1 MKLYRNAIIL
11 LVVLGALVGAYFL
24 INSKVNNNAAADSTM
39 DLGED
44 AIKVVSFEKDN
55 INYIGYDNENGKF
68 SISLKDDT
76 WTIEPAMEF
85 AMDEL
90 VANAAAIDV
99 SAIVANKVIEED
111 AKDLAKYGLDKPET
125 ITVGL
130 KDGTKKVVEFG
141 DKTPTNDAIYVKMQ
155 DENKVYTVGS
165 YYFDKL
171 LMKRGQ
177 FIKQEI
183 LPVEETEIKTF
194 SITKDGTLL
203 YSLNFVS
210 DSEVDITA
218 PVVESGD
225 ATKTQPI
232 KASLVTLVMT
242 DIVDENP
249 ADLSKYGLDNPR
261 YVIEFGTSDT
271 TKKIAIGKDIS
282 SGAAYAKFVDSKSVF
297 QLDTSPLTFLDM
309 GLTDV
314 IDTFVYLPNITSV
327 ASVELNLD
335 GKKVVSE
342 ITHTGDNEQTF
353 KVEGKDANM
362 KNDNGDSVFRAYYQ
376 AIIGLTLKKYDPT
389 LTPTGTPEVTIKYNL
404 RDGKSVTVGLISK
417 DDNYY
422 YAMKDGK
429 YTGRLILKSKLDESD
444 GIRPTVDALLKAINK

>member
-11 LVVLGALVGAYFL
+11 LVILGALVGAYFL

-85 AMDEL
+85 TMDEL

-111 AKDLAKYGLDKPET
+111 AKDLAKYGLDKPGT

-141 DKTPTNDAIYVKMQ
+141 DKTPTNDAMYVKMQ
-155 DENKVYTVGS
+155 GENKVYTVGS

-194 SITKDGTLL
+194 SLTKDGTLL

-232 KASLVTLVMT
+232 KANLVTLKMT

-282 SGAAYAKFVDSKSVF
+282 SGTAYAKFVDSKGVF
-297 QLDTSPLTFLDM
+297 SLDTAPLTFLDM

-314 IDTFVYLPNITSV
+314 IDTFVYLPNITDV
-327 ASVELNLD
+327 ASVEINLD

-342 ITHTGDNEQTF
+342 ITHSDNNEQTF

-362 KNDNGDSVFRAYYQ
+362 KNDKGDSVFRAYYQ
-376 AIIGLTLKKYDPT
+376 AIIGLTLKKYDPN
-389 LTPTGTPEVTIKYNL
+389 LTPTGNPEVTIKYNL

-444 GIRPTVDALLKAINK
+444 GIRPTLDALLKAINK

>member
-11 LVVLGALVGAYFL
+11 LVILGALVGAYFL
-24 INSKVNNNAAADSTM
+24 ISNKINSDAADDTATL
-39 DLGED
+39 DPET
-44 AIKVVSFEKDN
+44 INVVKFEKDN
-55 INYIGYDNENGKF
+55 INYIGYDNEYGKF
-68 SISLKDDT
+68 SISLNGDT
-76 WTIEPAMEF
+76 WSIEPAMEF
-85 AMDEL
+85 TMDSL
-90 VANAAAIDV
+90 VANAAAIDI
-99 SAIVANKVIEED
+99 SAVIADKVIEED
-111 AKDLAKYGLDKPET
+111 AKDLAKYGLDKPST
-125 ITVGL
+125 VTVGL
-130 KDGTKKVVEFG
+130 KDGTKRVIEFG
-141 DKTPTNDAIYVKMQ
+141 DKTPTNDAMYVKMK

-165 YYFDKL
+165 YYFEKL

-177 FIKQEI
+177 FIIQEI

-218 PVVESGD
+218 PIVERGD

-249 ADLSKYGLDNPR
+249 TDLAKYGLENPK

-271 TKKIAIGKDIS
+271 TKKIAIGNDIS
-282 SGAAYAKFVDSKSVF
+282 SGAAYAKFVDSKGVF
-297 QLDTSPLTFLDM
+297 ELDTSPLTFLDM

-314 IDTFVYLPNITSV
+314 LDVFVYLPNITDVS
-327 ASVELNLD
+327 SVEINID

-342 ITHTGDNEQTF
+342 ITHSGDNEQTF

-376 AIIGLTLKKYDPT
+376 AIIGLTFKKYDPS

-404 RDGKSVTVGLISK
+404 RDGKTVTVGLISK
-417 DDNYY
+417 DNNYY

-429 YTGRLILKSKLDESD
+429 YTGRLILKTKLDESD
-444 GIRPTVDALLKAINK
+444 GIRPTLDALLQAINK

>member
-11 LVVLGALVGAYFL
+11 LVILGALVGAYFL
-24 INSKVNNNAAADSTM
+24 ISNKINSDAADDTATL
-39 DLGED
+39 DPET
-44 AIKVVSFEKDN
+44 INVVKFEKDN
-55 INYIGYDNENGKF
+55 INYIGYDNEYGKF
-68 SISLKDDT
+68 SISLNGDT
-76 WTIEPAMEF
+76 WSIEPAMEF
-85 AMDEL
+85 TMDSL
-90 VANAAAIDV
+90 VANAAAIDI
-99 SAIVANKVIEED
+99 SAVIADKVIEED
-111 AKDLAKYGLDKPET
+111 AKDLAKYGLDKPST
-125 ITVGL
+125 VTVGL
-130 KDGTKKVVEFG
+130 KDGTKRVIEFG
-141 DKTPTNDAIYVKMQ
+141 DKTPTNDAMYVKMK

-165 YYFDKL
+165 YYFNKL

-177 FIKQEI
+177 FIIQEI

-218 PVVESGD
+218 PIVERGD

-249 ADLSKYGLDNPR
+249 TDLAKYGLENPK

-271 TKKIAIGKDIS
+271 TKKIAIGNDIS
-282 SGAAYAKFVDSKSVF
+282 SGAAYAKFVDSKGVF
-297 QLDTSPLTFLDM
+297 ELDTSPLTFLDM

-314 IDTFVYLPNITSV
+314 LDVFVYLPNITDVS
-327 ASVELNLD
+327 SVEINID

-342 ITHTGDNEQTF
+342 ITHSGDNEQTF

-362 KNDNGDSVFRAYYQ
+362 KNDKGDSVFRAYYQ
-376 AIIGLTLKKYDPT
+376 AIIGLTFKKYDPS

-404 RDGKSVTVGLISK
+404 RDGKTVTVGLISK
-417 DDNYY
+417 DNNYY

-429 YTGRLILKSKLDESD
+429 YTGRLILKTKLDESD
-444 GIRPTVDALLKAINK
+444 GIRPTLDSLLQAINN

>member
-11 LVVLGALVGAYFL
+11 LVILGALVGAYFL
-24 INSKVNNNAAADSTM
+24 ISNKINSDAADDTATL
-39 DLGED
+39 DPET
-44 AIKVVSFEKDN
+44 INVVKFEKDN
-55 INYIGYDNENGKF
+55 INYIGYDNEYGKF
-68 SISLKDDT
+68 SISLNGDT
-76 WTIEPAMEF
+76 WSIEPAMEF
-85 AMDEL
+85 TMDSL
-90 VANAAAIDV
+90 VANAAAIDI
-99 SAIVANKVIEED
+99 SAVIADKVIEED
-111 AKDLAKYGLDKPET
+111 AKDLAKYGLDKPST
-125 ITVGL
+125 VTVGL
-130 KDGTKKVVEFG
+130 KDGTKRVIEFG
-141 DKTPTNDAIYVKMQ
+141 DKTPTNDAMYVKMK

-165 YYFDKL
+165 YYFNKL

-177 FIKQEI
+177 FIIQEI

-210 DSEVDITA
+210 DSEVDVTA
-218 PVVESGD
+218 PIVERGD

-249 ADLSKYGLDNPR
+249 TDLAKYGLENPK

-271 TKKIAIGKDIS
+271 TKKIAIGNDIS
-282 SGAAYAKFVDSKSVF
+282 SGAAYAKFVDSKGVF
-297 QLDTSPLTFLDM
+297 ELDTSPLTFLDM

-314 IDTFVYLPNITSV
+314 LDVFVYLPNITDVS
-327 ASVELNLD
+327 SVEINID

-342 ITHTGDNEQTF
+342 ITHSGDNEQTF

-376 AIIGLTLKKYDPT
+376 AIIGLTFKKYDPS

-404 RDGKSVTVGLISK
+404 RDGKTVTVGLISK
-417 DDNYY
+417 DNNYY

-429 YTGRLILKSKLDESD
+429 YTGRLILKTKLDESD
-444 GIRPTVDALLKAINK
+444 GIRPTLDALLQAINK